1 MWIVENSPWAVK
13 QNVDVQI
20 SGDEGDKSA
29 CGTVTKELAD
39 LVLPEGRLS
48 LTLEM
53 SKNSLVRG
61 TKLLDLGRSY
71 SSVPNAG
78 AYVPGSNQ
86 LVDWGDNEIHMPD
99 NSTLRSHSLE
109 DAVNCITMGHVSEAV
124 AANAAL
130 DNDDGYI
137 WLSLIHI

>member
-61 TKLLDLGRSY
+61 TKLLDLVLTY
-71 SSVPNAG
+71 
-78 AYVPGSNQ
+78 
-86 LVDWGDNEIHMPD
+86 PD
-99 NSTLRSHSLE
+99 LN
-109 DAVNCITMGHVSEAV
+109 N
-124 AANAAL
+124 
-130 DNDDGYI
+130 
-137 WLSLIHI
+137 